1 MTATDQRS
9 RWLSTRRSFDALAAQ
24 ALALRISVDETELLR
39 ATHWD
44 LGQDARLRED
54 FRFRPTPWNRWILS
68 ETFLA
73 NDAVCAQLHR
83 ERRPS
88 LGLEPTLAALDE
100 VVRRRCVVCP
110 ADPRLVVIA
119 GEVRL
124 SARELTDH
132 PLLEPSVTELE
143 RYVTHLPLHS
153 LRAAAASEPA
163 GEWGRRA
170 QEQVIEPLG
179 WVRVSIRRRKLNQL
193 MFVAQIEGH
202 SMDDG
207 RSGLVDGG
215 YAVFELWPSETKHSP
230 NVLVRGTF
238 TDPETG
244 SYAVKKIVTDPRGED
259 GRHGYL
265 KLVSL
270 NPDRVRFPDIDLEPS
285 DDSGVTVVA
294 EVVQELTPDDFARL
308 PRAPLR
314 RGRRDLASS
323 EARAD
328 IARQLEDH
336 ANRFFESEPTPKP
349 DEAPQTEAWGAALI
363 CLDGAS
369 GGLHLEVGPLRGLW
383 SFVKRLR
390 ASGEGWDS
398 NVLASNVR
406 ERPARIPVPPSTGPW
421 KFTAVDFEDDPDID
435 LSKLQVNGLEGDRVY
450 VFRVDAEGIGQ
461 AHKSQVLSPGQRY
474 RVLIPSPLPEGPIR
488 SQRLEEGGAGWLLW
502 EIELVRPVPTEVIE
516 AARKFGLTVGEA
528 SPALEWVVTA
538 PSAWRTNARGESY
551 ACFAPTPGPIAQF
564 RESHVEVD
572 GEAVVFLQGASETVT
587 YGLPV
592 GEQHHVHLGS
602 LAPGRYVIA
611 LVHHRTAIA
620 SVRAAFE
627 ILDAFPAPLRATAE
641 LSLGDEVH
649 RARSGQLVAANARDL
664 GDAET
669 AKVLESLRVSA
680 PPGWPIRVVWR
691 ESVEETLL
699 RRSMDERGAFDGS
712 GLLAAARER
721 FTRRPTGDVVFDFA
735 ELGRIALPH
744 DRHPQ
749 PESVRARVSELLA
762 ARGATVER
770 LAGAYSNLLPIWFEP
785 VCAALGFD
793 VERMPDGLL
802 AEAPEHATVLRLFS
816 VERQGARIERKAVR
830 LLVLVERLTTSLSTQ
845 MLAWIDEACAKE
857 QIRDALLSDGIR
869 WATHRRTS
877 RLALRLWE
885 LKAIA
890 SDADEFVSFLRV
902 ASEGV

>member
-1 MTATDQRS
+1 MTAAEQS
-9 RWLSTRRSFDALAAQ
+9 LRWPSTRRSFDALAAE
-24 ALALRISVDETELLR
+24 AHALRISVDEAELLR
-39 ATHWD
+39 TTHWE

-68 ETFLA
+68 ESFLA

-88 LGLEPTLAALDE
+88 LGLETTLAALDN

-110 ADPRLVVIA
+110 SDPRLVVSD

-132 PLLEPSVTELE
+132 PLLESSVTDLE

-153 LRAAAASEPA
+153 LRAAAASVPA
-163 GEWGRRA
+163 GEWGQRA
-170 QEQVIEPLG
+170 QEQVIETLG
-179 WVRVSIRRRKLNQL
+179 WVRVSLRRRRLNQL

-215 YAVFELWPSETKHSP
+215 YAVFELWPTETKRSP
-230 NVLVRGTF
+230 VVLARGAF

-244 SYAVKKIVTDPRGED
+244 SYAVKKIVGDLRGKD

-270 NPDRVRFPDIDLEPS
+270 NPDRGRFPDIDLEPN

-294 EVVQELTPDDFARL
+294 ELVQELTPDDFARL
-308 PRAPLR
+308 PRVRVR

-328 IARQLEDH
+328 IAKQLEDH
-336 ANRFFESEPTPKP
+336 ANRFFESEPTPEE
-349 DEAPQTEAWGAALI
+349 DGAPQKETWGAALI
-363 CLDGAS
+363 CLDSAS

-390 ASGEGWDS
+390 ASGEGWDAI
-398 NVLASNVR
+398 VLASNVR
-406 ERPARIPVPPSTGPW
+406 ERPARISVPPSSGPW

-435 LSKLQVNGLEGDRVY
+435 LSKLHLNGLDGNHAY
-450 VFRVDAEGIGQ
+450 VFRVDAEGIGR
-461 AHKSQVLSPGQRY
+461 AHKSLVLSPGQRY
-474 RVLIPSPLPEGPIR
+474 RVLISSPSPEGPIR
-488 SQRLEEGGAGWLLW
+488 SQRLEAAGAGWLLW

-516 AARKFGLTVGEA
+516 AARQLGLAIGEA

-538 PSAWRTNARGESY
+538 PSDWRTNARGESY

-564 RESHVEVD
+564 RESHVEVTGD
-572 GEAVVFLQGASETVT
+572 AVVFLHGASETVT
-587 YGLPV
+587 RELPV
-592 GEQHHVHLGS
+592 GERHLVHLSS
-602 LAPGRYVIA
+602 LAPGRYVLA
-611 LVHHRTAIA
+611 LVHRRTAVA
-620 SVRAAFE
+620 SMRAAFE
-627 ILDAFPAPLRATAE
+627 ILDAFQTPPRATAQ
-641 LSLGDEVH
+641 LSIGDEVH
-649 RARSGQLVAANARDL
+649 CARSGHLIAATARDM

-680 PPGWPIRVVWR
+680 PPGWPVRVLWK
-691 ESVEETLL
+691 EIVEETLL
-699 RRSMDERGAFDGS
+699 RRSMNEQGAFEGG

-721 FTRRPTGDVVFDFA
+721 FTRRPIGDVVFDFA
-735 ELGRIALPH
+735 ELGRVALPH

-770 LAGAYSNLLPIWFEP
+770 LAGAYSDLLPIWFEP

-793 VERMPDGLL
+793 VERMPDGLV
-802 AEAPEHATVLRLFS
+802 AEAPEHATVMRLFS
-816 VERQGARIERKAVR
+816 VERRGARIERKAVR
-830 LLVLVERLTTSLSTQ
+830 LLVLVERLTTSLSLQ
-845 MLAWIDEACAKE
+845 MLTWIDEACAKE
-857 QIRDALLSDGIR
+857 QIRDALLSDGLC

-877 RLALRLWE
+877 RLALRIWD